1 MVINTRHIGFVVD
14 DLERFIDFY
23 QGLGLKLISRKLE
36 SGEYIE
42 RLVGLKNTSHSRLV
56 LVGRLKQKGLAHDAY
71 YSMGK
76 NYYWVKRGNTV

>member
-1 MVINTRHIGFVVD
+1 MFGHLIIFSYLCGMKD
-14 DLERFIDFY
+14 K
-23 QGLGLKLISRKLE
+23 LKK
-36 SGEYIE
+36 YK
-42 RLVGLKNTSHSRLV
+42 LVGLENTSYSRLV